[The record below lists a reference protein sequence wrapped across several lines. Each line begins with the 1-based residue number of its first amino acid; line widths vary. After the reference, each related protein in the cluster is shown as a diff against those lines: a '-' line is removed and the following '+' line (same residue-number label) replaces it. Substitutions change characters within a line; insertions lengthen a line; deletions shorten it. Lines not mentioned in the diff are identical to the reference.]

1 MRGVTAAVV
10 CACVFGLLA
19 IAACPRARA
28 EQPLSASITV
38 TGNQHIDAAMIR
50 SHVPAG
56 RGRLDATALDA
67 ALKSL
72 YATGL
77 FADVKITRQGDG
89 ILIAVIEN
97 PTVDRLAFEGNKKI
111 KDEDLRKAVQSK
123 LGGPLSRAIAHDD
136 VDQIVEL
143 YRQRRYFD
151 VKVDPQ
157 TIKHKSGRATLV
169 FVITEGDKLAVRQVQ
184 FAGNEAFSATKLK
197 GAIKTGESN
206 VLSFFTDNDTYNADQ
221 IEADLGLIRRFY
233 LNNGYADVR
242 VRSSASYQ
250 ADKKGVVVT
259 FSIEEGAQYR
269 LGRVDIVSN
278 VKSVD
283 AASLRSYLR
292 TSSDKIYDADAVNK
306 TAEDIATALA
316 KNGVPFATAF
326 PRSERLPGRGL
337 INLVYAVEEGKRLY
351 VERLDIHGNTK
362 TRDDV
367 IRREFDFVEGDAYN
381 RALVDRASAG
391 SGSSAIS
398 RPSRSL
404 PSRARPRTVWSSTS
418 PSTSKRPA
426 NVSSPA
432 AIPPPTARRPPSPSA
447 ARIF

>member
-19 IAACPRARA
+19 IAACPRAWA
-28 EQPLSASITV
+28 ERPLSASITI
-38 TGNQHIDAAMIR
+38 TGNRHIDAAMIR

-56 RGRLDATALDA
+56 RGRLDAAALDA

-123 LGGPLSRAIAHDD
+123 LGGPLSRAIAHND

-143 YRQRRYFD
+143 YRQRGYFD

-259 FSIEEGAQYR
+259 FSDRGRATISFRQRGYR
-269 LGRVDIVSN
+269 CQ
-278 VKSVD
+278 
-283 AASLRSYLR
+283 
-292 TSSDKIYDADAVNK
+292 T
-306 TAEDIATALA
+306 
-316 KNGVPFATAF
+316 
-326 PRSERLPGRGL
+326 
-337 INLVYAVEEGKRLY
+337 
-351 VERLDIHGNTK
+351 
-362 TRDDV
+362 
-367 IRREFDFVEGDAYN
+367 
-381 RALVDRASAG
+381 
-391 SGSSAIS
+391 
-398 RPSRSL
+398 
-404 PSRARPRTVWSSTS
+404 
-418 PSTSKRPA
+418 
-426 NVSSPA
+426 
-432 AIPPPTARRPPSPSA
+432 
-447 ARIF
+447 